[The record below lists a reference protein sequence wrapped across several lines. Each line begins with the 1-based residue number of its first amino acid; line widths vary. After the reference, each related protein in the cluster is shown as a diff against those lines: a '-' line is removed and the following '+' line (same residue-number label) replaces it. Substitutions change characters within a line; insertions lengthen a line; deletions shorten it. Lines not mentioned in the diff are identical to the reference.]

1 MEFCDICQNMIYL
14 GADGQNNL
22 VKYCKNCKVK
32 NVIEAN
38 QPGRQPYKISHTLYS
53 DDDLLYLQHK
63 NEYLRYDPTL
73 PRICDPTIQCPNESC
88 DGKRTN
94 QASRVLYI
102 KYHPVDLK
110 YLYCC
115 DHCGYC
121 GLYDEFSVT
130 TKTRVGKK

>member
-1 MEFCDICQNMIYL
+1 MEFCGICQNMMYMVSD
-14 GADGQNNL
+14 AQRNL

-32 NVIEAN
+32 TVMEAN

-63 NEYLRYDPTL
+63 NAYLRYDPTL
-73 PRICDPTIQCPNESC
+73 PRICDPAIQCPNEGC
-88 DGKRTN
+88 TEP
-94 QASRVLYI
+94 SRVLYI

-121 GLYDEFSVT
+121 GLYDEF
-130 TKTRVGKK
+130 KVGGAGTGNKK